1 MMLAQKRHQTFC
13 QADEA
18 DAQRALIDY
27 GGNIIIGFELVA
39 THPQSGHQQRKLF
52 GKCGF
57 LELHTFVKLL
67 CSDVEHGIQL
77 GKETCDALLL
87 VCYVHALYGDT
98 DNIDCGE
105 RDVSPSDR
113 SLWAEAVF
121 EYTCTASHSSY
132 LVFVAPWVVG
142 FPVFTLVESGV
153 QIQEVWE
160 EATCGYF
167 AGQLVE
173 IVITVF
179 RQVTHAAFLF
189 PYLNGEYSC
198 LAVSYSLIC
207 TFQQFANDAATFGRG
222 ICSVVDRAEHYLV
235 SSA

>member
-1 MMLAQKRHQTFC
+1 MIRELVSAVAHIGHNLYSQLLCFFRFSMMLAQKRHQTFC

-153 QIQEVWE
+153 QI
-160 EATCGYF
+160 
-167 AGQLVE
+167 
-173 IVITVF
+173 
-179 RQVTHAAFLF
+179 
-189 PYLNGEYSC
+189 
-198 LAVSYSLIC
+198 
-207 TFQQFANDAATFGRG
+207 
-222 ICSVVDRAEHYLV
+222 
-235 SSA
+235 